1 MSLSHRILETI
12 GQSALDK
19 GLVDKREYSK
29 VKDLHRGQKEAH
41 RKAKKLGIEDR
52 YLPKDISQE
61 DFIKDIDSEEK
72 YKLKESNIPIAPL
85 EKRKPHRVFVV
96 GDRVIL
102 RKLHNPDFYTEDYV
116 RYYNENY
123 KGKTGVIESKHY
135 QGTLPIYTVK
145 FDDPMLYKDYYEDST
160 VNVQAEDID
169 FYDEIKESTRY
180 GDIDP
185 EAVKDDAFLNI
196 NKNENGYSVKAGI
209 GDHTDLGSGNYT
221 FIPDNE
227 VSRLYNEV
235 LDKVKS
241 KKIKYHDKLGKEEV
255 KRLDSII
262 PNYNKDLEQDIKDL
276 EPYANRPLKRKE
288 LDDILD
294 ITGRRDAS
302 GSSER
307 QMKHRLSGDYG
318 KLSSKVGD
326 LKRYLSDLD
335 DDNITE
341 FWIN

>member
-1 MSLSHRILETI
+1 MSLSHKILETI

-19 GLVDKREYSK
+19 GYVNKNEYAK
-29 VKDLHRGQKEAH
+29 VKDLHRDQKEAH
-41 RKAKKLGIEDR
+41 RKAKELGVEER
-52 YLPKDISQE
+52 YLPKDISQK
-61 DFIKDIDSEEK
+61 DFVKDIENEK
-72 YKLKESNIPIAPL
+72 KY
-85 EKRKPHRVFVV
+85 
-96 GDRVIL
+96 G
-102 RKLHNPDFYTEDYV
+102 
-116 RYYNENY
+116 
-123 KGKTGVIESKHY
+123 
-135 QGTLPIYTVK
+135 
-145 FDDPMLYKDYYEDST
+145 
-160 VNVQAEDID
+160 
-169 FYDEIKESTRY
+169 IKESVKY
-180 GDIDP
+180 GDMDP
-185 EAVKDDAFLNI
+185 EVVKDDAFLNI
-196 NKNENGYSVKAGI
+196 DKNENGYSVKAGI

-241 KKIKYHDKLGKEEV
+241 KKIKYHDRLGKEEV
-255 KRLDSII
+255 ERLDSVI

-276 EPYANRPLKRKE
+276 EPYANRPLKRRE

-318 KLSSKVGD
+318 RLSAKVGD
-326 LKRYLSDLD
+326 LKRYLRDLD
-335 DDNITE
+335 DEGITE